1 MGILAEHT
9 SVRFALI
16 SGGAVCVAAVGL
28 SALLL
33 PKFLRYR
40 SSEGIRQRD
49 YEEAVRSGTFTGERR
64 EYDEMMRLS
73 EAEF

>member
-9 SVRFALI
+9 SVRFALV
-16 SGGAVCVAAVGL
+16 SGGAACIVAVGL
-28 SALLL
+28 SAVFL

-40 SSEGIRQRD
+40 GSEGIRQRE
-49 YEEAVRSGTFTGERR
+49 YEEAVRNGEFAGERH